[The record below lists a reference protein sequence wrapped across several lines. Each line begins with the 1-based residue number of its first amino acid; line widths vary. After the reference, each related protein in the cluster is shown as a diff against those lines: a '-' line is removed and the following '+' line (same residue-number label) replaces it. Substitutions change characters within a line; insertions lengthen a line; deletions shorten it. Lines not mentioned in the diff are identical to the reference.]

1 MSVSINDNMYNYLT
15 QTAQNAQ
22 NVASA
27 GAVNGTISNISENS
41 SEEEMKQAIKD
52 FESYFVEQILKNV
65 QESLKD
71 DDDSSNAQL
80 TEYFMGQV
88 SEALADKIVDQTGSR
103 LTQTLYEQ
111 MCRNYNIPQAQETP
125 ADTGDA
131 AGIAATG
138 AVEEKE
144 QLSE

>member
-15 QTAQNAQ
+15 QTAQNAK
-22 NVASA
+22 NSASV
-27 GAVNGTISNISENS
+27 GAVNGAISGIGENS

-71 DDDSSNAQL
+71 DEDSSNAQL

-88 SEALADKIVDQTGSR
+88 NETLADKIVEQTGSR

-111 MCRNYNIPQAQETP
+111 MCRNYNIPQAQETA
-125 ADTGDA
+125 ADTGEAALAAA
-131 AGIAATG
+131 AGT
-138 AVEEKE
+138 VKEK
-144 QLSE
+144 